1 MSDSEDTDGSLQ
13 PLTSY
18 CGGGEGGDKKDILVY
33 LPRRPGALQ
42 ASRTTRWVI
51 TSNQLGISFFL
62 YIKYCPFF
70 ILTFYKIG
78 LSFTL
83 D

>member
-18 CGGGEGGDKKDILVY
+18 CGGGSEGGDKKDILVY

-42 ASRTTRWVI
+42 GRTRWVI
-51 TSNQLGISFFL
+51 TSNQLGIFNFS
-62 YIKYCPFF
+62 IKYCLF
-70 ILTFYKIG
+70 ILV
-78 LSFTL
+78 SF
-83 D
+83 

>member
-18 CGGGEGGDKKDILVY
+18 CGGGGEGGDKKDILVY

-42 ASRTTRWVI
+42 GRTTRWVI
-51 TSNQLGISFFL
+51 TSNQLGISYFSVL
-62 YIKYCPFF
+62 NIVH
-70 ILTFYKIG
+70 LLFY
-78 LSFTL
+78 LF
-83 D
+83 